1 MKIFRTKFKDLLIIK
16 CRSFKDK
23 RGILRFAFDDRILKK
38 KFVFE
43 YSTISKKNV
52 FRGFHL
58 QTKFKHSKLI
68 TVLKGEIIDYVIDLR
83 KNSKTYGKCFKVN
96 LSDKNLKSI
105 YIPEGFAHGY
115 YIKKN
120 DTLIYCKQSNYYR
133 PRYVKNIAWDNPKF
147 KIKFPFKKPI
157 LSRKDRR
164 ASSFHVDV

>member
-68 TVLKGEIIDYVIDLR
+68 TVLKGEIVDYVIDLR
-83 KNSKTYGKCFKVN
+83 KNSKTYGKYFKVN

-120 DTLIYCKQSNYYR
+120 DTFIYCKQSNYYR

-157 LSRKDRR
+157 LSGKDRR
-164 ASSFHVDV
+164 ASSFHIDV

>member
-16 CRSFKDK
+16 SRSFKDK
-23 RGILRFAFDDRILKK
+23 RGILRFAFDDRILKR

-58 QTKFKHSKLI
+58 QTKFKHAKLI

-83 KNSKTYGKCFKVN
+83 KNSKTYGQCFRVN

-120 DTLIYCKQSNYYR
+120 DTLVYCKQSNYYK
-133 PRYVKNIAWDNPKF
+133 PKCVKNITWDNPKL

-157 LSRKDRR
+157 LSRKDSKT
-164 ASSFHVDV
+164 SSFRINV